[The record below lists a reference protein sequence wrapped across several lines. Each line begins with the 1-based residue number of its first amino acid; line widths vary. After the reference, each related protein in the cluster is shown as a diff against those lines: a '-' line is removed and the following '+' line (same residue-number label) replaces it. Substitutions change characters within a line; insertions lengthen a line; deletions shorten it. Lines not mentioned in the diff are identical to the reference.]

1 MANTLI
7 NTRLSEYKIAFRLK
21 ALLLGVGMDK
31 ITLIASNYDEQTGI
45 FTFFFHNTETNW
57 YYEMS
62 CRNSFG
68 TKDMHSRVPTMTRE
82 EFVRIAGERLA

>member
-1 MANTLI
+1 MVAQTQKKIFTMIQLI
-7 NTRLSEYKIAFRLK
+7 GSY
-21 ALLLGVGMDK
+21 
-31 ITLIASNYDEQTGI
+31 YDNQTEI

-68 TKDMHSRVPTMTRE
+68 TKDMNMRTPTMSRE
-82 EFVRIAGERLA
+82 EFVKIAGNRLA

>member
-1 MANTLI
+1 MI
-7 NTRLSEYKIAFRLK
+7 NTPLWEYKQPFKHRASLVI
-21 ALLLGVGMDK
+21 VGMDK